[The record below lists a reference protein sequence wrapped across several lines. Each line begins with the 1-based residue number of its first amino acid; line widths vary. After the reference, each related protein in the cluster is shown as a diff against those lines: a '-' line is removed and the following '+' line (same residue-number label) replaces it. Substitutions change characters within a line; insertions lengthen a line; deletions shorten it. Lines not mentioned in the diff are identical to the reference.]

1 MDKGKKKMNGQTPNR
16 FPSQRKNGDNEE
28 RKTKMSGNHSDVS
41 SIFQKHRKETDSFW
55 TALWW
60 IGSGQR
66 YVSVC
71 AWNVLSNDGPLN
83 WPSIFLSFYDDF
95 SHKRWGSSPYIGER
109 PSFEKYHKVIRS
121 FLIRYQTCGDYT
133 LRLLYSDNY
142 SKRKRK
148 KEKKRGL
155 YGDRAMTSL
164 LWTRSQNRFVCL
176 LPINHHP
183 ISHFGACAVE

>member
-148 KEKKRGL
+148 KEKKK
-155 YGDRAMTSL
+155 
-164 LWTRSQNRFVCL
+164 RFVRRPRDDKSTLDKVPKPFCL
-176 LPINHHP
+176 FVAN
-183 ISHFGACAVE
+183 